1 MTKRRGKTSI
11 IGMVAVWTGMSL
23 LAPLHPIA
31 LTTSGEDAQIPIRAV
46 AATSEEVQDWMP
58 DAKLRESVQLALGLA
73 DENEI
78 TKESMRQLTTL
89 ENINASSLTGLEYAV
104 NLKSFQAGFRYVTD
118 TGNYSVY
125 KSPITDF
132 SPLYNLSKLE
142 SIALSGD
149 FSTNVLRALFSHVS
163 SVTGIVLFN
172 NAVLQDLNW
181 MDVIPRGHTFGFTLS
196 KGSFYGD
203 EVQVTDF
210 SGLDNRS
217 LYGIRIDSPNIKNI
231 PHSTIDPDHQV
242 VLFHGQVRDYSRLGN
257 MKLVDISAQDI
268 RHVPAKIV
276 GDRVVAKN
284 PIQLPEGFPAM
295 ARKNFG
301 LYFLS
306 YDTATQEMSIDMET
320 FALAHDN
327 YLRTSYGYT
336 YNRDG
341 KIFNAGGTI
350 IMDVEAPPVTV
361 QYLDMEGTSIH
372 DDSVLIG
379 LYTDPYT
386 SAAATIPGYTLKT
399 SPANAT
405 GTYSEKAQTVTY
417 VYEKI
422 ATRPVT
428 VQYVD
433 ESGVSIAPTEVLT
446 GDYGKAYTS
455 EAQHIAGY
463 VLIKTPTNATGVF
476 TDQAQTVTYVYH
488 KQKAQPITVQYVDES
503 GASIAPQETLTG
515 EFGRPYTSE
524 AKKLTGY
531 MLTEAPANATGVFT
545 NQAQTVIYMYHKQT
559 AQPITVQYVDES
571 GTAIAPQDILT
582 GKFGQSYTSKAKV
595 LSGYVLTETPMN
607 ATGVFTDQAQT
618 VRYRYQKT
626 AVPAPDTDP
635 SPPDTSTSGPGD
647 SPSTQ
652 QPLTSDT
659 NSKGTTLAP
668 SATTQRQAIP
678 PVSEVLVAKKAIEI
692 LPSTGDKNASS
703 GILVAG
709 ISSLLAGIWLLRR
722 RS

>member
-1 MTKRRGKTSI
+1 MTKRRGKTRV

-31 LTTSGEDAQIPIRAV
+31 LTTSGEDAQIPTRAI

-58 DAKLRESVQLALGLA
+58 DAKLRQSVQLALGIA

-78 TKESMRQLTTL
+78 TKESMQQLTTL
-89 ENINASSLTGLEYAV
+89 ENINASSLMGLEYAV
-104 NLKSFQAGFRYVTD
+104 NLRSMDVGFFTD
-118 TGNYSVY
+118 FEGKDFVY
-125 KSPITDF
+125 KSNIKDF
-132 SPLYNLSKLE
+132 SPLYGLHNLR

-149 FSTNVLRALFSHVS
+149 FSSPLLRELFSHVS
-163 SVTGIVLFN
+163 TITGIYLFN

-181 MDVIPRGHTFGFTLS
+181 MDEIPSNHTFGFTLM
-196 KGSFYGD
+196 GGGNHGD

-217 LYGIRIDSPNIKNI
+217 LSGIVIYSPTIKKI
-231 PHSTIDPDHQV
+231 PFSTFNPNNQV
-242 VLFHGQVRDYSRLGN
+242 RLFHGQVSDYSRLGN

-327 YLRTSYGYT
+327 YLKTSYGYT

-350 IMDVEAPPVTV
+350 IMDVEAPPVMV
-361 QYLDMEGTSIH
+361 QYLDTEGTSIH

-386 SAAATIPGYTLKT
+386 STAATIPGYTLKT

-405 GTYSEKAQTVTY
+405 GTYSEEAQTVTY

-422 ATRPVT
+422 ATGPVT

-433 ESGVSIAPTEVLT
+433 EQGASIAPTEVLT

-488 KQKAQPITVQYVDES
+488 KQTAQPVTVQYVDES

-515 EFGRPYTSE
+515 
-524 AKKLTGY
+524 
-531 MLTEAPANATGVFT
+531 N
-545 NQAQTVIYMYHKQT
+545 
-559 AQPITVQYVDES
+559 
-571 GTAIAPQDILT
+571 
-582 GKFGQSYTSKAKV
+582 FGQSYTSKAKV
-595 LSGYVLTETPMN
+595 LSGYVLTETPTN

-618 VRYRYQKT
+618 VRYRYQKI

-635 SPPDTSTSGPGD
+635 SPPDTSTNGPGG
-647 SPSTQ
+647 SITKQPST
-652 QPLTSDT
+652 TDT

-678 PVSEVLVAKKAIEI
+678 PVSEVPVAKKAIET

>member
-31 LTTSGEDAQIPIRAV
+31 LTTSGEDAQIPTRAV

-58 DAKLRESVQLALGLA
+58 DAKLRQSVQLALGLA

-104 NLKSFQAGFRYVTD
+104 NLRSVDIGFYTD
-118 TGNYSVY
+118 FEGKPAVY
-125 KSPITDF
+125 KSTITDF
-132 SPLYNLSKLE
+132 SPLYGLHNLRG
-142 SIALSGD
+142 IGLSGD
-149 FSTNVLRALFSHVS
+149 FSSALLGELFSHVS
-163 SVTGIVLFN
+163 TITGIYMYN

-181 MDVIPRGHTFGFTLS
+181 MAGIPSNHTIALTLQ
-196 KGSFYGD
+196 GGGFYGD

-217 LYGIRIDSPNIKNI
+217 LSGIVIYS
-231 PHSTIDPDHQV
+231 STIKKIPTSTFNPEHSV
-242 VLFHGQVRDYSRLGN
+242 RLFHGQVSDYSRLGN

-284 PIQLPEGFPAM
+284 PIQLPESFPAM
-295 ARKNFG
+295 KAGHFRNYFNSFDEVKQELSISIERLLYINQPHFTDTFG
-301 LYFLS
+301 YS
-306 YDTATQEMSIDMET
+306 Y
-320 FALAHDN
+320 L
-327 YLRTSYGYT
+327 
-336 YNRDG
+336 RDG
-341 KIFNAGGTI
+341 KTFNAGGAI
-350 IMDVEAPPVTV
+350 SMDIEGLPVTV
-361 QYLDMEGTSIH
+361 RYTDTEGTSIH
-372 DDSVLIG
+372 ADTTLTG
-379 LYTDPYT
+379 LFTEPYT
-386 SAAATIPGYTLKT
+386 STAVSVPGYTLKT

-422 ATRPVT
+422 ATGPVT

-433 ESGVSIAPTEVLT
+433 EHGVSIAPTEVLS
-446 GDYGKAYTS
+446 GDFGKAYTS
-455 EAQHIAGY
+455 KAQHIAGY
-463 VLIKTPTNATGVF
+463 VLIETPTNATGVF
-476 TDQAQTVTYVYH
+476 TEQAQTVTYVYH
-488 KQKAQPITVQYVDES
+488 KQTAQPVTVQYVDES
-503 GASIAPQETLTG
+503 GASIASQEVLTG
-515 EFGRPYTSE
+515 EFGQPYTSKG
-524 AKKLTGY
+524 KKLTGY
-531 MLTEAPANATGVFT
+531 VLTETPANATGVFT
-545 NQAQTVIYMYHKQT
+545 EQAQTVIYVYHKQT
-559 AQPITVQYVDES
+559 AQPVTVQYVDES

-582 GKFGQSYTSKAKV
+582 GNFGQSYTSKAKV
-595 LSGYVLTETPMN
+595 LSGYVLTETPTN

-618 VRYRYQKT
+618 VRYRYQKI

-635 SPPDTSTSGPGD
+635 SPPDTSTNGPGG
-647 SPSTQ
+647 SITKQPST
-652 QPLTSDT
+652 TDT

-678 PVSEVLVAKKAIEI
+678 PVSEVPVAKKAIET

-709 ISSLLAGIWLLRR
+709 ISSLLAGVWLLRR

>member
-1 MTKRRGKTSI
+1 MTKRRGKTRI

-31 LTTSGEDAQIPIRAV
+31 LTTSGEDAQIPTRAI

-58 DAKLRESVQLALGLA
+58 DAKLRQSVQLALGLA

-78 TKESMRQLTTL
+78 TKESMQQLTTL
-89 ENINASSLTGLEYAV
+89 ENINANSLTGLEYAV
-104 NLKSFQAGFRYVTD
+104 NLRSVDIGFYTD
-118 TGNYSVY
+118 FEGKPAVY
-125 KSPITDF
+125 KSTITDF
-132 SPLYNLSKLE
+132 SPLYGLHNLRG
-142 SIALSGD
+142 IGLSGD
-149 FSTNVLRALFSHVS
+149 FSSALLGELFSHVS
-163 SVTGIVLFN
+163 TITGIYMYN

-181 MDVIPRGHTFGFTLS
+181 MAGIPSNHTIALTLQ
-196 KGSFYGD
+196 GGGFYGD

-217 LYGIRIDSPNIKNI
+217 LSGIVIYS
-231 PHSTIDPDHQV
+231 STIKKIPTSTFNPEHSV
-242 VLFHGQVRDYSRLGN
+242 RLFHGQVSDYSRLGN

-284 PIQLPEGFPAM
+284 PIQLPEGFPVM

-327 YLRTSYGYT
+327 YLKTSYGYT

-361 QYLDMEGTSIH
+361 QYLDTEGTSIH

-386 SAAATIPGYTLKT
+386 STAVSVPGYALKT

-422 ATRPVT
+422 ATGPVT

-433 ESGVSIAPTEVLT
+433 EQGVSIAPTEVLS
-446 GDYGKAYTS
+446 GDFGKAYTS
-455 EAQHIAGY
+455 KAQHIAGY
-463 VLIKTPTNATGVF
+463 VLIETPTNATGVF
-476 TDQAQTVTYVYH
+476 TEQAQTVTYVYH
-488 KQKAQPITVQYVDES
+488 KQTAQPVTVQYVDES
-503 GASIAPQETLTG
+503 RASIAPQETLTG
-515 EFGRPYTSE
+515 EFGQPYTSKG
-524 AKKLTGY
+524 KKLTGY
-531 MLTEAPANATGVFT
+531 VLTETPANATGVFAD
-545 NQAQTVIYMYHKQT
+545 QAQMVTYVYHKQT

-618 VRYRYQKT
+618 VRYRYQKI
-626 AVPAPDTDP
+626 AVLAPDTDS
-635 SPPDTSTSGPGD
+635 SPPDTSTNGPGA
-647 SPSTQ
+647 SITKQPST
-652 QPLTSDT
+652 S
-659 NSKGTTLAP
+659 GTGMGGTLVP
-668 SATTQRQAIP
+668 SMTTPIQKQVRPFAAKE
-678 PVSEVLVAKKAIEI
+678 PVGPKK
-692 LPSTGDKNASS
+692 LPTTGDSNTSS
-703 GILVAG
+703 WLVVAG
-709 ISSLLAGIWLLRR
+709 VSALLASVWLLRR
-722 RS
+722 KS

>member
-31 LTTSGEDAQIPIRAV
+31 LTTSGEDAQIPTRAV
-46 AATSEEVQDWMP
+46 AATSEEVVQDWMP
-58 DAKLRESVQLALGLA
+58 DAKLRQSVQLALGLA

-104 NLKSFQAGFRYVTD
+104 NLRSIDVGFFTD
-118 TGNYSVY
+118 FEGKDFVY
-125 KSPITDF
+125 KSNIKDF
-132 SPLYNLSKLE
+132 SPLYGLHNLR

-149 FSTNVLRALFSHVS
+149 FSSPLLRELFSHVS
-163 SVTGIVLFN
+163 TITGIYLFN

-181 MDVIPRGHTFGFTLS
+181 MDEIPSNHTFGFTLM
-196 KGSFYGD
+196 GGGNHGD

-217 LYGIRIDSPNIKNI
+217 LSGIVIYSPTIKKI
-231 PHSTIDPDHQV
+231 PFSTFNPNNQV
-242 VLFHGQVRDYSRLGN
+242 RLFHGQVSDYSRLGN

-276 GDRVVAKN
+276 GNRVVAKN

-295 ARKNFG
+295 KAGHFRNYFNSFDEVKQELSISVERLLYINQPHFTDTFG
-301 LYFLS
+301 YS
-306 YDTATQEMSIDMET
+306 Y
-320 FALAHDN
+320 L
-327 YLRTSYGYT
+327 
-336 YNRDG
+336 RDG
-341 KIFNAGGTI
+341 KTFNAGGAI
-350 IMDVEAPPVTV
+350 SMDIEGLPVTV
-361 QYLDMEGTSIH
+361 RYTDTEGTSIH
-372 DDSVLIG
+372 ADTTLTG
-379 LYTDPYT
+379 LFTEPYT
-386 SAAATIPGYTLKT
+386 STAVSVPGYTLKT

-422 ATRPVT
+422 ATGPVT

-433 ESGVSIAPTEVLT
+433 EQGASIAPTEVLT

-455 EAQHIAGY
+455 KAQHIAGY
-463 VLIKTPTNATGVF
+463 VLLETPTNATGVF
-476 TDQAQTVTYVYH
+476 TEQAQTVTYVYQ
-488 KQKAQPITVQYVDES
+488 KQTAQPVTVQYVDES
-503 GASIAPQETLTG
+503 GASIASQEVLTG
-515 EFGRPYTSE
+515 EFGQPYTSKG
-524 AKKLTGY
+524 KKLTGY
-531 MLTEAPANATGVFT
+531 VLTETPANATGVFT
-545 NQAQTVIYMYHKQT
+545 NQAQTVIYVYRKQT
-559 AQPITVQYVDES
+559 AQPVTVQYVDES

-607 ATGVFTDQAQT
+607 ATGIFTDQAQT
-618 VRYRYQKT
+618 VRYRYQKI

-635 SPPDTSTSGPGD
+635 SPPDTSTNGPGA
-647 SPSTQ
+647 SIKKQPST
-652 QPLTSDT
+652 TDIGMG
-659 NSKGTTLAP
+659 GTLVP
-668 SATTQRQAIP
+668 SMITPIQKQVRPFAIKETVGP
-678 PVSEVLVAKKAIEI
+678 KK
-692 LPSTGDKNASS
+692 LPTTGDGNPSS
-703 GILVAG
+703 WPLVAG
-709 ISSLLAGIWLLRR
+709 ISALLASVWLLRR
-722 RS
+722 KS

>member
-1 MTKRRGKTSI
+1 MTKRRGKTRI

-31 LTTSGEDAQIPIRAV
+31 LTTSGEDAQIPTRAV

-58 DAKLRESVQLALGLA
+58 DAKLRQSVQLALGLA

-78 TKESMRQLTTL
+78 NKESMQQLTTL

-104 NLKSFQAGFRYVTD
+104 NLRSIKVGYFQGFE
-118 TGNYSVY
+118 GKLFVY
-125 KSPITDF
+125 KSNITDF
-132 SPLYNLSKLE
+132 SPLYGLQSLR
-142 SIALSGD
+142 SIGLSGD
-149 FSTNVLRALFSHVS
+149 FSSSQLLELFIHVS
-163 SVTGIVLFN
+163 TISGIFLYN

-181 MDVIPRGHTFGFTLS
+181 MAGIPPNQTIGFTLMGG
-196 KGSFYGD
+196 GSYGD

-217 LYGIRIDSPNIKNI
+217 LYGISINSPNIKYI
-231 PHSTIDPDHQV
+231 PISTLDPNNQV
-242 VLFHGQVRDYSRLGN
+242 VLWHGQVSDYSRLGD

-327 YLRTSYGYT
+327 YLKTSYGYT

-361 QYLDMEGTSIH
+361 QYRDTEGTSIH

-386 SAAATIPGYTLKT
+386 SAAATIPGYTLKIL
-399 SPANAT
+399 PANAT

-417 VYEKI
+417 VYEKT
-422 ATRPVT
+422 ATGPVT

-433 ESGVSIAPTEVLT
+433 EQGASIAPTEVLT
-446 GDYGKAYTS
+446 GDFGKTYTS
-455 EAQHIAGY
+455 EARHIAGY
-463 VLIKTPTNATGVF
+463 VLLETPTNATGVF

-488 KQKAQPITVQYVDES
+488 KQ
-503 GASIAPQETLTG
+503 
-515 EFGRPYTSE
+515 
-524 AKKLTGY
+524 
-531 MLTEAPANATGVFT
+531 
-545 NQAQTVIYMYHKQT
+545 T
-559 AQPITVQYVDES
+559 AQPVTVQYVDES

-582 GKFGQSYTSKAKV
+582 GNFGQPYISRAKV

-607 ATGVFTDQAQT
+607 ATGIFTDRAQT

-668 SATTQRQAIP
+668 SATTQRQVIP
-678 PVSEVLVAKKAIEI
+678 PVSEVPVAKKAIET

-709 ISSLLAGIWLLRR
+709 ISSLLVGIWLLRR

>member
-1 MTKRRGKTSI
+1 MTKRRGKTRI

-31 LTTSGEDAQIPIRAV
+31 LTTSGEDAQIPTRAV
-46 AATSEEVQDWMP
+46 VATSEEVQDWMP
-58 DAKLRESVQLALGLA
+58 DAKLRQSVQLALGLA

-78 TKESMRQLTTL
+78 TKESMQQLTTL

-104 NLKSFQAGFRYVTD
+104 NLRSIKVGYFQGFE
-118 TGNYSVY
+118 GKLFVY
-125 KSPITDF
+125 KSNITDF
-132 SPLYNLSKLE
+132 SPLYGLQSLR
-142 SIALSGD
+142 SIGLSGD
-149 FSTNVLRALFSHVS
+149 FSSSQLLELFSHVS
-163 SVTGIVLFN
+163 TISGIFLYN

-181 MDVIPRGHTFGFTLS
+181 MAGIPPNQTIGFTLMGG
-196 KGSFYGD
+196 GSYGD

-217 LYGIRIDSPNIKNI
+217 LYGISIYAPNIKYI
-231 PHSTIDPDHQV
+231 PTSTLDPNNQV
-242 VLFHGQVRDYSRLGN
+242 VLWHGQVSDYSRLGN

-327 YLRTSYGYT
+327 YLKTSYGYT

-361 QYLDMEGTSIH
+361 QYLDTEGTSIH

-405 GTYSEKAQTVTY
+405 GTYSEKVQTVTY

-463 VLIKTPTNATGVF
+463 VLLETPTNATGVF
-476 TDQAQTVTYVYH
+476 TEQAQTVTYMYH
-488 KQKAQPITVQYVDES
+488 KQTAQPVTVQYVDES

-515 EFGRPYTSE
+515 EFGGPYTSKG
-524 AKKLTGY
+524 KKLTGY
-531 MLTEAPANATGVFT
+531 VLTETPANATGIFT
-545 NQAQTVIYMYHKQT
+545 NQAQTVIYVYHKQT
-559 AQPITVQYVDES
+559 AQPVTVQYVDES
-571 GTAIAPQDILT
+571 GASIAPQETLT
-582 GKFGQSYTSKAKV
+582 GNFGQSYTSKAKV
-595 LSGYVLTETPMN
+595 LSGYVLTETPTN
-607 ATGVFTDQAQT
+607 AAGVFTDQAQT
-618 VRYRYQKT
+618 VRYRYQKI

-635 SPPDTSTSGPGD
+635 SPPDTSTNGPGG
-647 SPSTQ
+647 SITKQPSTTDTGMGGTLVPSMTTPSQ
-652 QPLTSDT
+652 KQVRPL
-659 NSKGTTLAP
+659 
-668 SATTQRQAIP
+668 ATKEAVGP
-678 PVSEVLVAKKAIEI
+678 KK
-692 LPSTGDKNASS
+692 LPTTGDSNTSS
-703 GILVAG
+703 WPLVAG
-709 ISSLLAGIWLLRR
+709 MSALLASVWLLRR
-722 RS
+722 KS

>member
-1 MTKRRGKTSI
+1 MTKRRGKTRI
-11 IGMVAVWTGMSL
+11 IGMVAVWTGMSI

-31 LTTSGEDAQIPIRAV
+31 LTTSGEDAQIPTRAV
-46 AATSEEVQDWMP
+46 AATSEEVQDWIP
-58 DAKLRESVQLALGLA
+58 DAKLRKSVQLALGLA

-428 VQYVD
+428 VQHVD

-515 EFGRPYTSE
+515 EFGGPYTSKG
-524 AKKLTGY
+524 KKLTGY
-531 MLTEAPANATGVFT
+531 MLTETPANATGVFT
-545 NQAQTVIYMYHKQT
+545 EQAQTVTYVYHKQT
-559 AQPITVQYVDES
+559 AQPVTVQYIDES
-571 GTAIAPQDILT
+571 GIAIAPQDILT
-582 GKFGQSYTSKAKV
+582 GNFGQPYTSRAKV

-618 VRYRYQKT
+618 VRYRYQKI
-626 AVPAPDTDP
+626 AAPAPNTDP
-635 SPPDTSTSGPGD
+635 SPPDTSTDGPGD
-647 SPSTQ
+647 SPSTKQ
-652 QPLTSDT
+652 
-659 NSKGTTLAP
+659 
-668 SATTQRQAIP
+668 
-678 PVSEVLVAKKAIEI
+678 
-692 LPSTGDKNASS
+692 PSTTDTGMGGTLVPSMTTPIQKQVRPFATNEAAGPKKLPTTGDSLTFS
-703 GILVAG
+703 WPLVAG
-709 ISSLLAGIWLLRR
+709 VSALLASVWLLRR
-722 RS
+722 KS